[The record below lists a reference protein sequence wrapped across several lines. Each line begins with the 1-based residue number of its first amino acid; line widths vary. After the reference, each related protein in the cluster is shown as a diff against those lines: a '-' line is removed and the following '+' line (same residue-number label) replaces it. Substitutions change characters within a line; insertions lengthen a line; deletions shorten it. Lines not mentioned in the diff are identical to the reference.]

1 MTGTLC
7 LLRAASRLPPHLE
20 WPQGSG
26 TFAFISERR
35 LPGTIPAPGGSGEQE
50 EDGFLL
56 VFVVILISECF
67 SPRVGEAAER
77 GEHCTPRSLCGCD

>member
-7 LLRAASRLPPHLE
+7 LLRAASRLPPHPE
-20 WPQGSG
+20 WPRGSG

-67 SPRVGEAAER
+67 FSEGWGSCGAR
-77 GEHCTPRSLCGCD
+77 GTLHTQEPVRL